1 MKFWKTADI
10 CEVAV
15 TKTLFRVCGGI
26 GFGMEMRQRL
36 NRKISIV
43 RELRINPKKIAHPF
57 KEWHSLFKQLEKLTN
72 TGKSLLFK

>member
-43 RELRINPKKIAHPF
+43 RELRINPKKIEP
-57 KEWHSLFKQLEKLTN
+57 LERCVEKYTQERI
-72 TGKSLLFK
+72 SP